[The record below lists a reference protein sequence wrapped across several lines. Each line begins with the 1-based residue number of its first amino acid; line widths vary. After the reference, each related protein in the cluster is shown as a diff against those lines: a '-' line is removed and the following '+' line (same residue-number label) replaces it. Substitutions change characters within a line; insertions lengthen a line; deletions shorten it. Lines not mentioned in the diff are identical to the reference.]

1 MDPID
6 VKLLDALQ
14 ANGRLTNADLAAMV
28 GLSASQCSRRRM
40 LLEEKGTISGY
51 QATIDQLGV
60 GLVIT
65 VFVNVR
71 LTAHSLDNRRHFTQL
86 IESLPE
92 VQEAYTLTGENDYM
106 LKVIAPSLETLS
118 RIVNE
123 RFLPHPSIAQV
134 RSAIV
139 LDRLKQSSRLPLN
152 HLQPDRKD
160 TSTASSRAR
169 DTKAPFKL

>member
-14 ANGRLTNADLAAMV
+14 ANGRLTNAELALMV

-51 QATIDQLGV
+51 QATIDELAV

-65 VFVNVR
+65 VVVNVR
-71 LTAHSLDNRRHFTQL
+71 LAAHSLDNRRHFTQL

-106 LKVIAPSLETLS
+106 LKMIVPSLETLS

-152 HLQPDRKD
+152 HLMQDGKEAH
-160 TSTASSRAR
+160 TASGRAR
-169 DTKAPFKL
+169 TTKAPTRL